1 MHMFKEYHSHII
13 LIILI
18 NILLFPSII
27 CKLRSMKEIS
37 DNGDFF
43 VVLDSGLYI
52 YNFENSKRKV
62 ITTFNQSIFNKRD
75 EYNRIVIS
83 KNENKISNETKIAA
97 LINQH
102 LFIYTYGNSNTNLEY
117 LLIKNFAGNL
127 YTTFPFEIE
136 IDGYNLNIY
145 FSVFQSPFGMGCGEL
160 YIKEFIFQN
169 YTSIQINEPKEI
181 SSELINAVNPVCQI
195 DKKDSL
201 IKCVC
206 ECKSCYLQFLIL
218 KKLEDN
224 FEKLFDKRIFN
235 YDLSEDLIPTYLY
248 SNRISN
254 ITWSISTKT
263 VNTTLVCS
271 VERDYVYCFYNNN
284 TDKIHFRELS
294 LNSNMRQCLEL
305 NTYFFEENNQFVIK
319 CKKSNNSHYLYIL
332 DGYNFNFIQE
342 INITNDNYNENF
354 TLIYNHRTNNYD
366 IINDYSLEE
375 ISEEYKSTV
384 EVTVINTNIVS
395 ENSYIQTKGISN
407 KEIDTYLDNTF
418 NLFCQNIEEITKNK
432 IENELIIPCADYM
445 IKFTTTYFQKKYY
458 YNNTSIINL
467 GKCEEEL
474 KNYYNISNTS
484 ILYIL
489 MIDFN
494 LKGINYPII
503 EYEVFYSNEND
514 TMEKLNLSICENIKI
529 ELFIPVNITEDIDIH
544 NPNSSYY
551 NDICTKATSESGT
564 DIIIED
570 RRNEFIDKNM
580 SLCEENCT
588 FTEYDYNNKKS

>member
-1 MHMFKEYHSHII
+1 MYMFKDYLSHII

-83 KNENKISNETKIAA
+83 KNENKISNETKIAALINQHLLISNETKIAA

-319 CKKSNNSHYLYIL
+319 CQIIAIIYIFWM
-332 DGYNFNFIQE
+332 GI
-342 INITNDNYNENF
+342 I
-354 TLIYNHRTNNYD
+354 LI
-366 IINDYSLEE
+366 
-375 ISEEYKSTV
+375 
-384 EVTVINTNIVS
+384 
-395 ENSYIQTKGISN
+395 
-407 KEIDTYLDNTF
+407 
-418 NLFCQNIEEITKNK
+418 LFRK
-432 IENELIIPCADYM
+432 
-445 IKFTTTYFQKKYY
+445 
-458 YNNTSIINL
+458 
-467 GKCEEEL
+467 
-474 KNYYNISNTS
+474 
-484 ILYIL
+484 
-489 MIDFN
+489 
-494 LKGINYPII
+494 
-503 EYEVFYSNEND
+503 
-514 TMEKLNLSICENIKI
+514 
-529 ELFIPVNITEDIDIH
+529 
-544 NPNSSYY
+544 
-551 NDICTKATSESGT
+551 
-564 DIIIED
+564 
-570 RRNEFIDKNM
+570 
-580 SLCEENCT
+580 
-588 FTEYDYNNKKS
+588 